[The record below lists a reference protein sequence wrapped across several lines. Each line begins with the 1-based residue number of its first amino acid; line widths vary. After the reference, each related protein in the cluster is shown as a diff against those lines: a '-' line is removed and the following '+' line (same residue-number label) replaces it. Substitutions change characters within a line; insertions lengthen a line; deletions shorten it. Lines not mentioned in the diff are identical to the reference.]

1 MRQMIIATHGD
12 FSKGIKQSLQM
23 IAGESADEIITYQL
37 RPGESASDFAEELS
51 KNLASDK
58 QYLILGDLFGA
69 SVVNSFVPLT
79 QEQNVFL
86 VSGVNLNLALEFLLT
101 PGELT
106 EDLVDTVISNARDG
120 IKRVQLIEEDNDD
133 FWKWVEINET

>member
-1 MRQMIIATHGD
+1 MREMIIATHGD

-23 IAGESADEIITYQL
+23 IAGNSADKIITYQL
-37 RPGESASDFAEELS
+37 TPGESATDFAEILS
-51 KNLASDK
+51 NSLDSSK

-69 SVVNSFVPLT
+69 SIVNSFIPLT
-79 QEQNVFL
+79 QNTNVFL

-106 EDLVDTVISNARDG
+106 TELVDLVIRNAREG
-120 IKRVQLIEEDNDD
+120 IRRVELIEDDNDD
-133 FWKWVEINET
+133 F

>member
-1 MRQMIIATHGD
+1 MRKMIIATHGD

-23 IAGESADEIITYQL
+23 IAGASADEIITYQL
-37 RPGESASDFAEELS
+37 RPGESASDFAEELA
-51 KNLASDK
+51 KELEADT
-58 QYLILGDLFGA
+58 QYLVLGDLFGA

-79 QEQNVFL
+79 QEPNVFL

-106 EDLVDTVISNARDG
+106 DDLVDMVISNARDG
-120 IKRVQLIEEDNDD
+120 IKRVQLVEEDNDD
-133 FWKWVEINET
+133 F

>member
-1 MRQMIIATHGD
+1 MRHMIIATHGD

-23 IAGESADEIITYQL
+23 IAGESADEVITYQL
-37 RPGESASDFAEELS
+37 KPGESASDFAAELS
-51 KNLASDK
+51 EKMVSDH

-79 QEQNVFL
+79 NHENVF
-86 VSGVNLNLALEFLLT
+86 VISGVNLNLALEFLLT

-106 EDLVDTVISNARDG
+106 DELVNNVIQNAQEG
-120 IKRVQLIEEDNDD
+120 IKRVRIIEEDNDD
-133 FWKWVEINET
+133 F